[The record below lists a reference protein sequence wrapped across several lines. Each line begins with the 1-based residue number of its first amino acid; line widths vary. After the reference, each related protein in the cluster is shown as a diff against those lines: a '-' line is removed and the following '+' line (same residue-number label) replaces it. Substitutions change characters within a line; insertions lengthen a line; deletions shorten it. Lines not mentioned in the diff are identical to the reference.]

1 MFYRKGFR
9 REPNHI
15 LGLLKHDIFS
25 KRVDIL
31 TKKLVL
37 NELSSHFSL
46 GELMLELKL
55 ENTVSNLIPH
65 SMPTLKS
72 SN

>member
-31 TKKLVL
+31 TKKTGF
-37 NELSSHFSL
+37 ERAEFSFLL
-46 GELMLELKL
+46 GRINVGIETRKY
-55 ENTVSNLIPH
+55 SF
-65 SMPTLKS
+65 
-72 SN
+72 